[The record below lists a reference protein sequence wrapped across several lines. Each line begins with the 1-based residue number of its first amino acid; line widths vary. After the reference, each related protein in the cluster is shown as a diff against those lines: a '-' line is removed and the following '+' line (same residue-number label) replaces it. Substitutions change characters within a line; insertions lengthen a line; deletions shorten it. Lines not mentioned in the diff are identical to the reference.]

1 MLADRTLD
9 SQHHSLAEPDSE
21 ETYSDFKAWRKT
33 FTVRHSHFSTIYE
46 IFLTLPISLQGLLN
60 MSREVRSIMNDD
72 CWKKY
77 KLMIVAAPK
86 KTLDRLSAAVSCYNR
101 MKNKEDFLDSVSR
114 VYQTWAEA
122 ADRAGVLV
130 PVEERGM
137 VF

>member
-1 MLADRTLD
+1 
-9 SQHHSLAEPDSE
+9 
-21 ETYSDFKAWRKT
+21 
-33 FTVRHSHFSTIYE
+33 
-46 IFLTLPISLQGLLN
+46 
-60 MSREVRSIMNDD
+60 MNDD

-101 MKNKEDFLDSVSR
+101 MKNKDDFLDSVSR

-122 ADRAGVLV
+122 ADRAGVFV